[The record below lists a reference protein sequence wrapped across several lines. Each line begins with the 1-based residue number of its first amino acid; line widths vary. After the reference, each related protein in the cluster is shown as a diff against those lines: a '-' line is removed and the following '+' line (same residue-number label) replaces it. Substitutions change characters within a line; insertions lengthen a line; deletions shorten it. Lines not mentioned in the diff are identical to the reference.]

1 MVRRRRLSSAGPRQ
15 GVRGVFGGVE
25 LHPRVRFTVKV
36 TARQWWRDDGTGRR
50 GVLEGRVGGQRSL
63 YGVCL

>member
-1 MVRRRRLSSAGPRQ
+1 M
-15 GVRGVFGGVE
+15 RGVFGGVE